1 MAAPAWRSSGLTS
14 VSDDD
19 HGITLEAVE
28 DTVALIAPHIVET
41 PVVEWSGPEMR
52 AMLPG
57 NSRVHAKLELFQRSG
72 TFKARGALSNVLR
85 LSAEQLRAGVTAMSA
100 GNHAVAVAY
109 AAKAAGTSAKVVM
122 QRSANPA
129 RVELAEALGAEILMA
144 EDGPSGFEMV
154 AGIAAAEGRAMI
166 HPFDGVATALGAAT
180 LGFEM
185 HRQLGDLDVLVV
197 AIGGGGLA
205 GGVSAITK
213 RLNPDCLV
221 VGVEPVGADAMHRSF
236 RSGRPERLEGVDTIA
251 DSLAPPMTERL
262 PFTLCRSNVD
272 RLALVTDRELA
283 QAMGLIFRELKLAVE
298 PACAATTASLPGLAD
313 EFSGARVGLILCGSN
328 IDRNTYDRYCELGE
342 GRFRS

>member
-1 MAAPAWRSSGLTS
+1 MAEAAGRGSNLTP
-14 VSDDD
+14 VGDED
-19 HGITLEAVE
+19 HGITLAAVE
-28 DTVALIAPHIVET
+28 ETAALIAPHIVET
-41 PVVEWSGPEMR
+41 PVVGWSGPEMR
-52 AMLPG
+52 AILPG

-85 LSAEQLRAGVTAMSA
+85 LGAEQLRAGVTAMSA
-100 GNHAVAVAY
+100 GNHAIAVAY

-129 RVELAEALGAEILMA
+129 RVDLAKALGAEVLMA

-154 AGIAAAEGRAMI
+154 AGIAAAEGRATI

-180 LGFEM
+180 LGLEM
-185 HRQLGDLDVLVV
+185 HRQLGDLDVLIV

-236 RSGRPERLEGVDTIA
+236 RTGRPERLEAVDTIA

-262 PFTLCRSNVD
+262 PFALCRNNVD
-272 RLALVTDRELA
+272 RLVLVTDRELA
-283 QAMGLIFRELKLAVE
+283 RAMGLIFRELKLAVE
-298 PACAATTASLPGLAD
+298 PACAATTAALPGLA
-313 EFSGARVGLILCGSN
+313 EELSGARVGLIFCGSN
-328 IDRNTYDRYCELGE
+328 IDRDTYNEYCALGE
-342 GRFRS
+342 GRLRS

>member
-1 MAAPAWRSSGLTS
+1 MKIGRSPVPRK

-19 HGITLEAVE
+19 HDITLEAVE

-52 AMLPG
+52 AILPG
-57 NSRVHAKLELFQRSG
+57 RSRVHAKLELFQRSG
-72 TFKARGALSNVLR
+72 TFKVRGALSNVLR

-129 RVELAEALGAEILMA
+129 RVELARALGAEVLMA
-144 EDGPSGFEMV
+144 ADGSSGFEMV
-154 AGIAAAEGRAMI
+154 AGIAAAEGRATI
-166 HPFDGVATALGAAT
+166 HPFDGLATALGAAT
-180 LGFEM
+180 LGLEM
-185 HRQLGDLDVLVV
+185 HRQLGNLDVLIV

-221 VGVEPVGADAMHRSF
+221 VGVEPAGADAMHRSF

-251 DSLAPPMTERL
+251 DSLAPPMTEAL
-262 PFTLCRSNVD
+262 PFELCRKNVD
-272 RLALVTDRELA
+272 RLVRVTDSEMA
-283 QAMGLIFRELKLAVE
+283 AAMRLIFRELKLAVE
-298 PACAATTASLPGLAD
+298 PACAATTAAWSALV
-313 EFSGARVGLILCGSN
+313 EEISGARVGLILCGSN
-328 IDRNTYDRYCELGE
+328 IDRDTYQRYCQLG
-342 GRFRS
+342 G